1 MDLITA
7 IQLASIPAMLIIV
20 ASVQVRRHN
29 LEEISAGRRWFFW
42 LLGLSIAI
50 QLFVFLSQLLS
61 PQNGFQI
68 GYFMAVASLPIL
80 LGMLALLVLDAGV
93 WFGMPATQKVLALL
107 AAAIVVAASFL
118 ILQQYGLAFVIL
130 VGAVIVAMAWTLSK
144 LPRGFLAGLSLLV
157 LLMLSLWTKIAFNW
171 GKALFPDAIQPA
183 FGPLLIILP
192 VFGILLAAVL
202 IYGVFQDAAEQPAL
216 NRWGRFSLAAR
227 SGLALLLIGVL
238 AYNIYWSSLWDQTT
252 DGLWG
257 IFMAGSTS
265 ITAIA
270 AGMIMGVRTAGKR
283 RGVGGLFAVLLP
295 LVLFGAFQLGYGTD
309 YQALTAQRAARI
321 QAALERYK
329 TKNGVY
335 PEDLQ
340 GLVPGELIAVPQPVI
355 YPGEGWCYQSGSN
368 FYQLSA
374 YYRSYFSTPFSLR
387 VYAASGNPLGLD
399 AACQSHLVE
408 LKRKYDPIAYP
419 GP

>member
-1 MDLITA
+1 MNLITG
-7 IQLASIPAMLIIV
+7 IQLATIPAMLIILARAV
-20 ASVQVRRHN
+20 VQRHN
-29 LEEISAGRRWFFW
+29 LEEISAGRHWFFW
-42 LLGLSIAI
+42 LLGLSVAI
-50 QLFVFLSQLLS
+50 QFFVFLPRLFSL
-61 PQNGFQI
+61 QNGFQI

-80 LGMLALLVLDAGV
+80 LGMVVLLVLDASEWV
-93 WFGMPATQKVLALL
+93 GMPANQKIVALL

-118 ILQQYGLAFVIL
+118 IFQPYGLAFVL
-130 VGAVIVAMAWTLSK
+130 LAGVVIVAMAWTLSK

-157 LLMLSLWTKIAFNW
+157 LLILSLWTKIAFDW

-183 FGPLLIILP
+183 FGPLLDFLP
-192 VFGILLAAVL
+192 VFGILLAAML

-216 NRWGRFSLAAR
+216 KRWGRFSVAAC

-265 ITAIA
+265 ISAIA

-283 RGVGGLFAVLLP
+283 RGVGGLFAILLP
-295 LVLFGAFQLGYGTD
+295 VVLFGAFQLGYGTD

-321 QAALERYK
+321 QSALERYK

-340 GLVPGELIAVPQPVI
+340 GLVPGELIAVPQPLI
-355 YPGEGWCYQSGSN
+355 YPGEGWCYQSGPD
-368 FYQLSA
+368 FYQLST

-387 VYAASGNPLGLD
+387 VYAASGNPPGLD

-408 LKRKYDPIAYP
+408 LKRKYDPIPYP